1 MRDLNR
7 VCYPAPE
14 SHRCACCGADIGC
27 GDHDDG
33 CADRSLELAEVE
45 AFAALAPIEAM
56 YPDLQPLTPSTRQ
69 ILSGGGACVG
79 ADANGGAEQVR
90 SAQDVGGV
98 A

>member
-1 MRDLNR
+1 MRDL
-7 VCYPAPE
+7 YPAPE

-56 YPDLQPLTPSTRQ
+56 YLDLQPLTPSTRQ
-69 ILSGGGACVG
+69 NLSDAPRMVG
-79 ADANGGAEQVR
+79 AEVFSATNSAGATHV
-90 SAQDVGGV
+90 
-98 A
+98 